1 MVTPMRSVIIS
12 AAAAGMTLKANTGRA
27 PTARVATEMTTAV
40 VISVATRAVGALPV
54 FAFSVIP
61 AAAALMMTDR
71 IGLTIA
77 LSVTFGAVSAALGYY
92 VSWVEQLPTGASMV
106 VVASLFLVP
115 GLVKILRRSS
125 V

>member
-1 MVTPMRSVIIS
+1 
-12 AAAAGMTLKANTGRA
+12 
-27 PTARVATEMTTAV
+27 
-40 VISVATRAVGALPV
+40 V

-71 IGLTIA
+71 IGLTIT
-77 LSVTFGAVSAALGYY
+77 LSVIFGVVSAAVGYY

-106 VVASLFLVP
+106 VVASVFLVP